1 MDLPP
6 KNSILKIRPALA
18 VVSQITV
25 TLGVVILYP
34 LSQLRRLCTRR
45 SALGEWP
52 WSGLWFLRLAV
63 GVSLILR
70 GWSCIMFALAIRSIP
85 LSTEVRRAA

>member
-34 LSQLRRLCTRR
+34 VSQRRRLC
-45 SALGEWP
+45 SSLD
-52 WSGLWFLRLAV
+52 FL
-63 GVSLILR
+63 
-70 GWSCIMFALAIRSIP
+70 
-85 LSTEVRRAA
+85 LSKELS